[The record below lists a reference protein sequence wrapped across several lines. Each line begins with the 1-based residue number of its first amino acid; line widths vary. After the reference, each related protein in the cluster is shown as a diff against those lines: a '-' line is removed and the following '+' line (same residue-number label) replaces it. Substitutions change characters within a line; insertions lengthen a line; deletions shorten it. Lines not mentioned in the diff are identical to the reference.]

1 MAILEAENIIHAYGS
16 EEVLHGISLEV
27 ARGEFVA
34 LTGESGSG
42 KSTLLSILS
51 SLLQPTSGSVIID
64 GEELRSIRDIDV
76 LRREKI
82 GFVFQFHYLID
93 YLNLFENITLAA
105 KKENHPHA
113 LELMERLGIAE
124 LKERRPNEISGG
136 QRQRAAIARAL
147 VNKPKILFADEPT
160 GNLDSKNSEAVYEL
174 LYTLAKERN
183 TAVVIAT
190 HDQKLAA
197 KADTHY
203 RMEDGYLAKNA

>member
-1 MAILEAENIIHAYGS
+1 MAILEATNIIHSYGS

-51 SLLQPTSGSVIID
+51 SLLRPTSGSVIIN
-64 GEELRSIRDIDV
+64 GEELRKIRDIDT
-76 LRREKI
+76 LRQEQI
-82 GFVFQFHYLID
+82 GFVFQFHYLLD
-93 YLNLFENITLAA
+93 YLSLFENITLAA
-105 KKENHPHA
+105 KKENHSHA
-113 LELMERLGIAE
+113 LELMEQLGIAE

-174 LYTLAKERN
+174 LYALTKERN
-183 TAVVIAT
+183 TAVVVAT

>member
-1 MAILEAENIIHAYGS
+1 MAILEAKNIIHSYGN

-51 SLLQPTSGSVIID
+51 TLLRPTSGTVSID
-64 GEELRSIRDIDV
+64 GVRLEKIRDIDTF
-76 LRREKI
+76 RREKI

-93 YLNLFENITLAA
+93 YLTLFENITLAA
-105 KKENHPHA
+105 KKEHHAHA
-113 LELMERLGIAE
+113 LELMERLGIAD
-124 LKERRPNEISGG
+124 LKDRRPNEISGG

-147 VNKPKILFADEPT
+147 VNKPSILFADEPT
-160 GNLDSKNSEAVYEL
+160 GNLDSKNSQIVFAMLYEL
-174 LYTLAKERN
+174 TKEHN
-183 TAVVIAT
+183 TSVVIAT

-203 RMEDGYLAKNA
+203 RMEDGYNAKNA

>member
-1 MAILEAENIIHAYGS
+1 
-16 EEVLHGISLEV
+16 
-27 ARGEFVA
+27 
-34 LTGESGSG
+34 
-42 KSTLLSILS
+42 
-51 SLLQPTSGSVIID
+51 
-64 GEELRSIRDIDV
+64 
-76 LRREKI
+76 
-82 GFVFQFHYLID
+82 
-93 YLNLFENITLAA
+93 
-105 KKENHPHA
+105 
-113 LELMERLGIAE
+113 MEQLGIAE

-174 LYTLAKERN
+174 LYALTKERN
-183 TAVVIAT
+183 TAVVVAT

>member
-1 MAILEAENIIHAYGS
+1 MAILQATNIIHSYGN

-51 SLLQPTSGSVIID
+51 SLLRPTSGSVIID
-64 GEELRSIRDIDV
+64 GEELQHIRDIDA
-76 LRREKI
+76 LRRERI
-82 GFVFQFHYLID
+82 GFVFQFHYLLD
-93 YLNLFENITLAA
+93 YLSLFENITLAA

-113 LELMERLGIAE
+113 LELMERLGIIE

-160 GNLDSKNSEAVYEL
+160 GNLDSKNSKAVYEL
-174 LYTLAKERN
+174 LYALTKERN
-183 TAVVIAT
+183 TAVVVAT